1 MTQLFETM
9 QPQTQADALG
19 SLNYAGAGVGG
30 SAASLNLGSL
40 IGANNSASAV

>member
-30 SAASLNLGSL
+30 SGASLNLGSL